1 MDVSVILLSIVLV
14 VGRYMMYVL
23 AFVDGLGG
31 WMVQLC
37 RVVSGEW

>member
-14 VGRYMMYVL
+14 VGRYMMYVISR
-23 AFVDGLGG
+23 FCG
-31 WMVQLC
+31 WMDWMVRLC